1 MAHTSS
7 AKKRIHQ
14 YRNNQLRNSAANSLV
29 KTNSRKMVAAVEAKD
44 GDGIKKAYATLC
56 STLDKAAKKGSIK
69 KETAIRRKA
78 RAARQMRAALQKA

>member
-14 YRNNQLRNSAANSLV
+14 YRNNQLRNSAARSLV
-29 KTNSRKMVAAVEAKD
+29 KTNSRKMVVAVEAKD
-44 GDGIKKAYATLC
+44 SDSVKKAYATLC

-78 RAARQMRAALQKA
+78 RAARQMRLALQKA

>member
-14 YRNNQLRNSAANSLV
+14 YRDNQLRNSAAKSLV
-29 KTNSRKMVAAVEAKD
+29 KTNSRKLSGAIQGKD
-44 GDGIKKAYATLC
+44 SASIKASYATLC
-56 STLDKAAKKGSIK
+56 SSLDKAAKKGSIK

-78 RAARQMRAALQKA
+78 RAARQMRLALQKA